1 MHAQPLSLKE
11 RIAQLEQAA
20 AANSSLGSS
29 PHHASHLSTPQS
41 ALRPPSPAITLNDLE
56 RAASPE
62 SRSRA
67 SSSASKTS
75 AHSPAASPRLP
86 VSHILGL
93 YSQNGPNASS
103 ASPVKSA
110 PTAAPSTVLARP
122 TSPTLSRSSSPVPG
136 SAARGSN
143 GRTLEEGLTAQ
154 LGGRSRA
161 GSGSALSPNPG
172 RASSPSPSA
181 ASPKPSSPAPSPAPP
196 LPRRIG
202 SPNLP
207 PHRSAPAESGSL
219 MGFSPESP
227 TSATVSS
234 AAPKLPPR
242 RSTTLDPL
250 SASKVSPVPVATAPA
265 LPRRPSTTSTT
276 TSASIP
282 PPLPQRKP
290 TVPVSSAAATS
301 SSASIARPPSSTPSR
316 PFLPSK
322 PTTHDPL
329 SSLPRSASS
338 SSSLAS
344 TSIPSSARPVR
355 ASPTRSKKPLGP
367 STGLNGGGAKL
378 RPIDPRARKRYD
390 RLFEQCL
397 GALGAPST
405 GGQADK
411 LEGAVVKGLWE
422 RSRLPQ
428 AFLRKTWTD
437 TVEGN
442 PTSTSLDREAFARG
456 MWLIDEELRRCQRE
470 RQRL

>member
-29 PHHASHLSTPQS
+29 PHHASHLSTPHS

-56 RAASPE
+56 RAASPG
-62 SRSRA
+62 SRSRS

-93 YSQNGPNASS
+93 YSQNGPNTNAPS

-110 PTAAPSTVLARP
+110 PTAVPSTVLARP

-136 SAARGSN
+136 SAGRASN

-181 ASPKPSSPAPSPAPP
+181 ASPA
-196 LPRRIG
+196 
-202 SPNLP
+202 
-207 PHRSAPAESGSL
+207 
-219 MGFSPESP
+219 
-227 TSATVSS
+227 VSS

-250 SASKVSPVPVATAPA
+250 SASKVSPVPVAIAPA

-290 TVPVSSAAATS
+290 TLPVSSAAATS
-301 SSASIARPPSSTPSR
+301 SSASIARSPSSTPSR

-344 TSIPSSARPVR
+344 TSIPSSAPPVR

-397 GALGAPST
+397 GAPSE

-428 AFLRKTWTD
+428 AFLRKTWC
-437 TVEGN
+437 VVFE
-442 PTSTSLDREAFARG
+442 SLCSQARAA
-456 MWLIDEELRRCQRE
+456 
-470 RQRL
+470 